1 MANPFA
7 TRYTRLGQSGA
18 PDNPGKIT
26 PLDEQGRPF
35 DAVVA
40 LAALVEAG
48 GCAAFVGPHGSGKST
63 RLQACAQV
71 ALTRGEHVCQIRL
84 RHGSDAFRAA
94 WALRALPAGALV
106 CIDSFEQ
113 VGSLGRALLCRLAR
127 SRRLRLLVTCHTPL
141 GLPVLAT
148 CSTSLP
154 LLETLVAQLSG
165 GECRLSSAD
174 IAEAYEGSR
183 GNLREAFFILYDR
196 VEAAERQQRS

>member
-7 TRYTRLGQSGA
+7 TRYTRLRQPGDL
-18 PDNPGKIT
+18 DNPGRIT
-26 PLDEQGRPF
+26 PLDEKGRPF
-35 DAVVA
+35 DAVAA
-40 LAALVEAG
+40 LTALVEAG

-71 ALTRGEHVCQIRL
+71 ALTRGEHVCEIRL
-84 RHGSDAFRAA
+84 RRWSDALRAA
-94 WALRALPAGALV
+94 WLIRTLHAGTLV
-106 CIDSFEQ
+106 CVDSLEQ
-113 VGSLGRALLCRLAR
+113 AGRVGRAVLRRLAR
-127 SRRLRLLVTCHTPL
+127 SRRLRLLVTCHTPM

-165 GECRLSSAD
+165 GESGLSSAD
-174 IAEAYEGSR
+174 IAEAYEASR